1 MLGERQQAML
11 RAVARDPK
19 DPLFGKP
26 NELLNLAIDRIML
39 EQPNAFLE
47 EKDFKALNLE
57 VICLIKA
64 FDDSFSQNVYSRSS
78 YIYNEIVWNAKY
90 SPMTEFTNNGTL
102 LHLDKLNLFE
112 KVE

>member
-26 NELLNLAIDRIML
+26 NELLNLAIERIML

-47 EKDFKALNLE
+47 ERDFK
-57 VICLIKA
+57 KR
-64 FDDSFSQNVYSRSS
+64 SFYHKPRHAETLYKS
-78 YIYNEIVWNAKY
+78 YIE
-90 SPMTEFTNNGTL
+90 E
-102 LHLDKLNLFE
+102 
-112 KVE
+112 